1 MPSFAFEKSVS
12 GSCSRSHSK
21 FGETAGMQ
29 CFCNALLAVSW
40 AKFHKV
46 LCWYNFDLDFL
57 LDLVDNLYKSL
68 GLRQHLDASD
78 LPEHI
83 RFHGNFWTIDK
94 TCLND
99 GEGIIGTRFL
109 FNPLLPRSRNSVL
122 LFINSTIK
130 GIISHSYLIVS
141 QT

>member
-1 MPSFAFEKSVS
+1 MPSFALEKSVS
-12 GSCSRSHSK
+12 GSCNWCHSK

-29 CFCNALLAVSW
+29 CFCDAFLAVSW
-40 AKFHKV
+40 AKFYKV
-46 LCWYNFDLDFL
+46 SCWYNLDLDFV

-68 GLRQHLDASD
+68 GLHQHLDASD
-78 LPEHI
+78 VREHI
-83 RFHGNFWTIDK
+83 RFHGNFWTINK

-109 FNPLLPRSRNSVL
+109 FNPLLPRSRSCVL

-130 GIISHSYLIVS
+130 GIISHSYRIVS
-141 QT
+141 QR